1 MDGLGV
7 DGGRDSS
14 NPVIPAKRSAERE
27 SRPEHH
33 PCLWIPADA
42 LRARWNDAEGL
53 GFGDDGSWD
62 SPCARIVCAPLIPGT
77 WRVWQHMRAACRRRG
92 VMHPTPHMAS
102 GRRLE
107 GRSSLEGRDPGGP
120 DGPLAAKRQ
129 QCRGNAG
136 RLQWLKVRS
145 RSSGRPGAAQEA
157 KATGRDTNRRNAG
170 AGRQPW
176 HREVRSTP
184 TRDARGGPRGSPGTG
199 ASQPRGCRVRHPRYP
214 SHLRPHRR
222 GRTARGRSE

>member
-1 MDGLGV
+1 MSKDGL
-7 DGGRDSS
+7 
-14 NPVIPAKRSAERE
+14 PALSRGSTGSPRGFLCGSGSRLFRRSRNSGMTSAEI
-27 SRPEHH
+27 HH
-33 PCLWIPADA
+33 VRR
-42 LRARWNDAEGL
+42 RAA
-53 GFGDDGSWD
+53 
-62 SPCARIVCAPLIPGT
+62 AVLIPGT

-107 GRSSLEGRDPGGP
+107 DRSSLEGRDPGGP

-145 RSSGRPGAAQEA
+145 RSSGNLERRRKPKQPAGTQIAATRVPEGNPG
-157 KATGRDTNRRNAG
+157 T
-170 AGRQPW
+170 
-176 HREVRSTP
+176 VRCGEPDKGS
-184 TRDARGGPRGSPGTG
+184 RGGPRGSPGTG

-222 GRTARGRSE
+222 GRTARGRGVSSRMWRMEISSYRGAG